1 MRRLIIRNVG
11 PVKSVDVQ
19 LNKVNVFIGP
29 QSSGKS
35 TIAKVLSTCSWV
47 EKEVATT
54 MNDSFVA
61 DTDAFIALMSDFHKM
76 TKYFD
81 DASEILFE
89 TEVVRIALKGKEF
102 SLQLKDQE
110 AYHREKICY
119 VPSERNS
126 VTLPELQGFEFGQ
139 TNLRSFLFDWYNARE
154 FYNESNKTDILNL
167 GVRYYYDPN
176 ELRLKDRIEHI
187 NGKTYEIPLGS
198 ASSGL
203 QSVVP
208 LQIMMQYYAGQ
219 YFDSYGEKTSFDTE
233 AKTKQIRRKLTDMM
247 VLQKLFPGQFKPEER
262 SRFIQ
267 TANELLHK
275 GDEKAKQLLK
285 EYNAAVER
293 LTVPTRTSFII
304 EEPEQNLFPRTQMDL
319 LFYLLSQLNHGRNH
333 RLVMTTHSPYILY
346 ALNNCLLAY
355 LVKDTI
361 DEEAVPLVESL
372 KYPINP
378 ADVSVWSIKDGC
390 LVNDKGEPDNTI
402 QDNRGLIRKNYFN
415 DVMKD
420 VMSEFNTLLTF
431 ME

>member
-176 ELRLKDRIEHI
+176 ELRLKDRIGPLTAPISSMPSTTACWHI
-187 NGKTYEIPLGS
+187 
-198 ASSGL
+198 
-203 QSVVP
+203 
-208 LQIMMQYYAGQ
+208 
-219 YFDSYGEKTSFDTE
+219 
-233 AKTKQIRRKLTDMM
+233 
-247 VLQKLFPGQFKPEER
+247 
-262 SRFIQ
+262 
-267 TANELLHK
+267 
-275 GDEKAKQLLK
+275 
-285 EYNAAVER
+285 
-293 LTVPTRTSFII
+293 
-304 EEPEQNLFPRTQMDL
+304 
-319 LFYLLSQLNHGRNH
+319 
-333 RLVMTTHSPYILY
+333 
-346 ALNNCLLAY
+346 
-355 LVKDTI
+355 
-361 DEEAVPLVESL
+361 
-372 KYPINP
+372 
-378 ADVSVWSIKDGC
+378 W
-390 LVNDKGEPDNTI
+390 
-402 QDNRGLIRKNYFN
+402 
-415 DVMKD
+415 
-420 VMSEFNTLLTF
+420 
-431 ME
+431 

>member
-11 PVKSVDVQ
+11 PVKSVDIQ

-54 MNDSFVA
+54 LDEGIVTDA
-61 DTDAFIALMSDFHKM
+61 DAFIALMAEFHKM
-76 TKYFD
+76 TNYFD
-81 DASEILFE
+81 ESSEILFE
-89 TEVVRIALKGKEF
+89 TEAVRISLKGKKF
-102 SLQLKDQE
+102 SLNLKDQE

-119 VPSERNS
+119 IPSERNS

-139 TNLRSFLFDWYNARE
+139 TNLRSFLFDWFNARE
-154 FYNESNKTDILNL
+154 FYNENNKTDILNL

-219 YFDSYGEKTSFDTE
+219 YFDSFGERTSFDTE
-233 AKTKQIRRKLTDMM
+233 AKMKAIRRKLTDMM
-247 VLQKLFPGQFKPEER
+247 VLQKLYDGAYDPAER
-262 SRFIQ
+262 SRYIQ
-267 TANELLHK
+267 AANELLHK
-275 GDEKAKQLLK
+275 GDEKAKELLK

-319 LFYLLSQLNHGRNH
+319 LFHLLSQLDHGRNH

-355 LVKDTI
+355 LVKDTV
-361 DEEAVPLVESL
+361 DAAAAPLAESL
-372 KYPINP
+372 QYAVNP
-378 ADVSVWSIKDGC
+378 AEVSVWSVKDGC
-390 LVNDKGEPDNTI
+390 LVNDKGEPDKTI
-402 QDNRGLIRKNYFN
+402 QDERGLIRKNYFN

-420 VMSEFNTLLTF
+420 VMSQFNTLLTF

>member
-11 PVKSVDVQ
+11 PIKRVDIQ

-35 TIAKVLSTCSWV
+35 TIAKVLSTCSWI
-47 EKEVATT
+47 EKGVATT
-54 MNDSFVA
+54 MDDGFVA
-61 DTDAFIALMSDFHKM
+61 DAEAFISLMSDFHKM

-81 DASEILFE
+81 EASEVLFE
-89 TEVVRIALKGKEF
+89 TDVVRISLKGKDF
-102 SLQLKDQE
+102 NLKLKDQE

-154 FYNESNKTDILNL
+154 FYNENNKTDILNL
-167 GVRYYYDPN
+167 GVRYYFDPN
-176 ELRLKDRIEHI
+176 ELRLKDRIEHS

-208 LQIMMQYYAGQ
+208 LQIMVQYFAGQ
-219 YFDSYGEKTSFDTE
+219 YFESFGEKISFDTE
-233 AKTKQIRRKLTDMM
+233 EKTKRIRHKLTDTM
-247 VLQKLFPGQFKPEER
+247 VLQRMFAEYNPAER

-267 TANELLHK
+267 KANGRLRD
-275 GDEKAKQLLK
+275 GDEQAKQLID
-285 EYNAAVER
+285 EYRAAVER

-355 LVKDTI
+355 LVKDSI
-361 DEEAVPLVESL
+361 DEDVIPIVESM
-372 KYPINP
+372 KYPVNP
-378 ADVSVWSIKDGC
+378 ADVSVWSIKNGR
-390 LVNDKGEPDNTI
+390 LVNEKDEPDKTI
-402 QDNRGLIRKNYFN
+402 QDERGLIRKNYFN

-431 ME
+431 MD